1 MNRSMLIGCGSVG
14 KKHLSLLSKMSL
26 EVLVIDPI
34 KPDFTGVTGNI
45 KWLPSLDFEVPE
57 KFDLIVIATWSDSH
71 LELFEK
77 ILPTSPTGVLV
88 EKPLSNSIA
97 SCERIKSLAIKHD
110 IQLRCNFTRSNCNL
124 SEEIQAFFYLQS
136 DQLKRI
142 EWRSDDSACLMTTGL
157 HWLNLAENLF
167 EDEAVSCTGKL
178 TLSDNNPRSKHLKFL
193 HGELTFDFTQT
204 RCLYMN
210 TTSTKDNAI
219 YLYGEKT
226 KLKLL
231 GNKLYMYIDES
242 WTETLNLSFD
252 FNTALMQTY
261 HDLMTKR
268 SIMNYNI
275 DTSKNFIELVLP
287 IMECGNDDLSSIDNL
302 EVPLS

>member
-1 MNRSMLIGCGSVG
+1 MNRSILIGCGSVG
-14 KKHLSLLSKMSL
+14 KKHLNLLSRVSH
-26 EVLVIDPI
+26 EVLVIDPKEPDLTGI
-34 KPDFTGVTGNI
+34 KGNVS
-45 KWLPSLDFEVPE
+45 WFPTLDDVVPE

-77 ILPTSPTGVLV
+77 TLRFSPTGVLV
-88 EKPLSNSIA
+88 EKPLSNSVA
-97 SCERIKSLAIKHD
+97 SCERIKQLATEND
-110 IQLRCNFTRSNCNL
+110 IQIRCNFTRANCNL
-124 SEEIQAFFYLQS
+124 TDEIQAFFYLQS
-136 DQLKRI
+136 DQLRRI

-167 EDEAVSCTGKL
+167 QGEAVSCTGKL
-178 TLSDNNPRSKHLKFL
+178 TLSNNNPRSNHLKFL
-193 HGELTFDFTQT
+193 HGELMFDFTQK

-219 YLYGEKT
+219 YLYGENT

-231 GNKLYMYIDES
+231 GNKLYMYADEK

-261 HDLMTKR
+261 HDLITKR
-268 SIMNYNI
+268 NIMNYNLE
-275 DTSKNFIELVLP
+275 TSKNFIELVLP
-287 IMECGNDDLSSIDNL
+287 IMRYKDGNVTDIENV